1 MFDPD
6 TVALMAQA
14 PPLEGLDLARL
25 PQDLTEVYAEIV
37 TARIR
42 LRQSASDQVLPDAVR
57 NSIRT
62 MRRLASA
69 QEAFVATLSDRED
82 RSAAAF
88 VAASAHHVC
97 MLAEAAAGN
106 SHASYLGIDSISPEV
121 SAALLFL
128 IAEASADAA
137 ETAKRIRTTDSG
149 PVEARLLR
157 AISDLAIGR
166 LSAIVTGGLPSTA
179 DLAQAE
185 PGLAATRALYFMLL
199 RGVRALA
206 QQMLGTPTVPGESAV
221 EIFANVIALSAE
233 RIDGIVPD
241 GANAPYN
248 IFPGPLHLAALLQAV
263 SRDFPSS
270 ALVHVNPPS
279 GISAVRWGTLIKE
292 MAKQR
297 PYVWRNH
304 REAINAGY
312 LETGISAAVSFP
324 TGGGK
329 SRLAELKIA
338 AALLR
343 GVKVIFLAP
352 TLALVDQTATALTKT
367 FPQAQVQRERAE
379 ELVFTLIE
387 SEPLPGISVLTP
399 ERCLAMLSF
408 SPEVF
413 EDVGLIVFDECHL
426 LHPRNM
432 DTSRRS
438 IDAMLCLLNLNRLA
452 SSADILLLSAM
463 MKNTSEMAGWL
474 QDLTGRACLG
484 LDLRWKPTRQ
494 VRGCVVYASERL
506 GELRTMLVETRLA
519 VPNKDAPAALKRS
532 LTAKPFGFFC
542 LRQTWVSKARID
554 YALLPLLEDAI
565 TLSTGTRRDRQ
576 WYLTPNGNQVSAAIG
591 TATGAQRLKTLIFAQ
606 TIPLCK
612 STCDAVNERSGPQA
626 LSLTD
631 DEQMLY
637 RVAVEEVGG
646 AEHLYLTMTSG
657 GLLADVS
664 ACHHG
669 LLILQER
676 QLHEDLFR
684 RADGVNVLVATS
696 TLAQGMNLPSEV
708 VIIAG
713 DSRFNQDANRMERL
727 EAHELL
733 NAAGRAGRAGEVS
746 QGFVLIVPSKV
757 VDFESSTNQIH
768 SHWTDLQAIFSQ
780 SDQCLEIDDPFT
792 ALLDQVHAAIG
803 PVSPAA
809 RYLLS
814 RLPQGNASDPGGA
827 DASANDLLSRSFG
840 AYRARIRG
848 DAQWIESR
856 TAAAI
861 QLRNSDPDI
870 TNSWID
876 KIAAASGIP
885 ARILTKLTQH
895 LLATAS
901 ATPPTTTGWREW
913 MLAWLRANAEDVP
926 QLIRQ
931 ESLEGIFGSPYK
943 KLDTDLAKGM
953 YAVGKFEQL
962 LPAWMAGANLAALE
976 QVAGTAPNRLG
987 KCEIAREFV
996 LRIVPELAYL
1006 YGILPQLYLTL
1017 FPLEPV
1023 VPIAL
1028 ATLGAA
1034 VREGFDQPEK
1044 IALREAR
1051 SRRLNRIAVHREYQN
1066 IAAHVTA
1073 AGPAEAFSDLLNR
1086 VKSAVDLYEFL
1097 QS

>member
-42 LRQSASDQVLPDAVR
+42 LRELASDQVLPDTVR
-57 NSIRT
+57 NSIKS

-69 QEAFVATLSDRED
+69 QEAFVSTLPDRED
-82 RSAAAF
+82 RFAAAF

-97 MLAEAAAGN
+97 MLADASANAG
-106 SHASYLGIDSISPEV
+106 STDASYLGIDSISPEV

-128 IAEASADAA
+128 VAEASADAA
-137 ETAKRIRTTDSG
+137 ETAKRIRTANTG
-149 PVEARLLR
+149 PIESRLLR

-166 LSAIVTGGLPSTA
+166 LVAIVAGGLPSTV
-179 DLAQAE
+179 DLVQAE

-199 RGVRALA
+199 RGIRALA
-206 QQMLGTPTVPGESAV
+206 QQMLGEPGESAAV
-221 EIFANVIALSAE
+221 IFSSVIALSAE
-233 RIDGIVPD
+233 PIDGIVPA
-241 GANAPYN
+241 GADAPYN
-248 IFPGPLHLAALLQAV
+248 IFSGPLHLASLLQAV
-263 SRDFPSS
+263 ARDFPSS
-270 ALVHVNPPS
+270 ALVQVNPPS
-279 GISAVRWGTLIKE
+279 GISALRWRTLIKE

-304 REAINAGY
+304 REAIDAGY

-329 SRLAELKIA
+329 SKLAELKIA

-367 FPQAQVQRERAE
+367 FPQAQVQRESTE
-379 ELVFTLIE
+379 ELVFSPIE
-387 SEPLPGISVLTP
+387 IEPLPGISVLTP

-408 SPEVF
+408 SSDVF
-413 EDVGLIVFDECHL
+413 QDVGLIVFDECHL
-426 LHPRNM
+426 LHPRNT
-432 DTSRRS
+432 DTGRRS
-438 IDAMLCLLNLNRLA
+438 IDAMLCLVNLNRLA
-452 SSADILLLSAM
+452 SVADILLLSAM
-463 MKNTSEMAGWL
+463 MKNTAEMAGWL
-474 QDLTGRACLG
+474 QDLTGRTCLG
-484 LDLRWKPTRQ
+484 LDLKWKPTRQ

-506 GELRTMLVETRLA
+506 GELRTMLADTRRA
-519 VPNKDAPAALKRS
+519 VPNKNAPVALKRR
-532 LTAKPFGFFC
+532 LTAQPFGFFC
-542 LRQTWVSKARID
+542 LRQTWVSNARID
-554 YALLPLLEDAI
+554 YALLPLLEDTI
-565 TLSTGTRRDRQ
+565 TLSTGTRSDRN

-612 STCDAVNERSGPQA
+612 STCDAVNDLSGTQA
-626 LSLTD
+626 LSLSD
-631 DEQMLY
+631 DEKILY
-637 RVAVEEVGG
+637 RVAVEEAGG
-646 AEHLYLTMTSG
+646 AEHLYLTMTTEG
-657 GLLADVS
+657 FLADAS

-684 RADGVNVLVATS
+684 RSDGVNVLVATS

-757 VDFESSTNQIH
+757 VDFQGSTNQIH
-768 SHWTDLQAIFSQ
+768 SHWSDLQAIFSQ

-792 ALLDQVHAAIG
+792 ALLDQVHAATAPI
-803 PVSPAA
+803 SPTA
-809 RYLLS
+809 RYFLS
-814 RLPQGNASDPGGA
+814 RLPQGNESDPDGA

-840 AYRARIRG
+840 AYRARVRG

-861 QLRNSDPDI
+861 RLRNADPDI

-876 KIAAASGIP
+876 QIAASSGIS

-895 LLATAS
+895 LLATANE
-901 ATPPTTTGWREW
+901 TPPTTAGWRAW
-913 MLAWLRANAEDVP
+913 MLAWLRANAEDIP

-931 ESLEGIFGSPYK
+931 ETLEGIFGSPYK
-943 KLDTDLAKGM
+943 TLATDLAKGL
-953 YAVGKFEQL
+953 YAVEGFEKL
-962 LPAWMAGANLAALE
+962 LPAWMAGETLAALE
-976 QVAGTAPNRLG
+976 QVAGTATNRLG
-987 KCEIAREFV
+987 KCETAREFV

-1006 YGILPQLYLTL
+1006 FGILPQLYSAL
-1017 FPLEPV
+1017 FTMEPA

-1034 VREGFDQPEK
+1034 VREGVDQPEK
-1044 IALREAR
+1044 IALRQAR

-1066 IAAHVTA
+1066 IAGHLSL
-1073 AGPAEAFSDLLNR
+1073 AGPTEAFSDLLDR
-1086 VKSAVDLYEFL
+1086 VRSAVDLYDFL